1 MSYTETEKQIFR
13 DKELRIVRQAI
24 LKKLI
29 EVCKQEDVYG
39 VQKVTELTEKYV
51 DYVYT
56 ERSDTTKRG
65 SVGCV
70 TDNTKY
76 KPNWEQI
83 AIGLNLAIPNA
94 TNIKM
99 LNLVMDEYKKAY
111 KASANPKDILVHIL
125 KTFGTYPTNPVSVEK
140 VISSLRS

>member
-1 MSYTETEKQIFR
+1 MAYSKEEIKVFE

-39 VQKVTELTEKYV
+39 VTKVTELTEEYV
-51 DYVYT
+51 NYVYT

-65 SVGCV
+65 SVGCA
-70 TDNTKY
+70 TDNTKH

-99 LNLVMDEYKKAY
+99 LNLVIDEHKKAH
-111 KASANPKDILVHIL
+111 KASANPKDILVHTF
-125 KTFGTYPTNPVSVEK
+125 KTFGAYPSNPESVK
-140 VISSLRS
+140 KIIISLS